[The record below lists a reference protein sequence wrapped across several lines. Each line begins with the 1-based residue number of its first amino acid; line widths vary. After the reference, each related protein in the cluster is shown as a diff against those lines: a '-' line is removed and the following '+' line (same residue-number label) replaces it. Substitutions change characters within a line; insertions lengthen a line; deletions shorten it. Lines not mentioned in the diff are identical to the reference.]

1 MATMTQDSD
10 ARAAL
15 ARLLDNYSIEIT
27 TRDEKALDTAGDL
40 LRREPR
46 VFIASFP
53 KDTVEHFINGAVKLH
68 KAGMI
73 AIPHIVARN
82 IPSRMVLDDMLA
94 RLAGEAGVDRAHVV
108 GGDRDKPAGEFDA
121 AL

>member
-40 LRREPR
+40 LRRETR

-53 KDTVEHFINGAVKLH
+53 RIRSS
-68 KAGMI
+68 I
-73 AIPHIVARN
+73 
-82 IPSRMVLDDMLA
+82 SSMV
-94 RLAGEAGVDRAHVV
+94 R
-108 GGDRDKPAGEFDA
+108 
-121 AL
+121 